1 MKQIVSFSGGRTSAY
16 LVHLMEEKRKHEGW
30 DVEYVFMDTGFEAPE
45 TYEFIRNV
53 VKQWGISIT
62 VIRTVVH
69 PEMNVGVTYREIPLD
84 QMGPDLQPWKDM
96 IAKYGTPNIN
106 TPYCTSRMK
115 TEPHDKWCDD
125 KFGKGN
131 YTTWLGI
138 RADEPQRL
146 TYYDPNFD
154 MFSLDIPE
162 ERAIRY
168 LAELD
173 LAGKH
178 QINEWW
184 SKQPFDLGIDEFA
197 GNCVLCI
204 KKGPNKLYAAA
215 QAYPELAEDFREMLF
230 SEEVRQKETDKYAV
244 GVIYRGKISVDH
256 VIKMASVLDK
266 NSLAD
271 AVRMEAD
278 FADTDPTM
286 CSESCEVM
294 PGRNF
299 EEEQKELD
307 YSSSPE
313 LRKVA
318 A

>member
-16 LVHLMEEKRKHEGW
+16 LVYLMEKKRKSEGW

-45 TYEFIRNV
+45 TYDFIRNV
-53 VKQWGISIT
+53 IKHWGVSIT
-62 VIRTVVH
+62 TIRTVVH
-69 PEMNVGVTYREIPLD
+69 SEMNVGVTYREISVD
-84 QMGPDLQPWKDM
+84 EMGPDLQPWKDM

-115 TEPHDKWCDD
+115 TEPHDKWCND

-162 ERAIRY
+162 ERTIRY

-184 SKQPFDLGIDEFA
+184 SKQPFDLGIDDFA

-215 QAYPELAEDFREMLF
+215 QAYPELASDFREILF
-230 SEEVRQKETDKYAV
+230 SEEVRKKETDKYGV
-244 GVIYRGKISVDH
+244 GVIYRGMISVDH

-266 NSLAD
+266 NSLTD

-278 FADTDPTM
+278 FADTDPSM

-294 PGRNF
+294 PNRIY
-299 EEEQKELD
+299 EEDQKEFD
-307 YSSSPE
+307 YSNTKE
-313 LRKVA
+313 FQKVA